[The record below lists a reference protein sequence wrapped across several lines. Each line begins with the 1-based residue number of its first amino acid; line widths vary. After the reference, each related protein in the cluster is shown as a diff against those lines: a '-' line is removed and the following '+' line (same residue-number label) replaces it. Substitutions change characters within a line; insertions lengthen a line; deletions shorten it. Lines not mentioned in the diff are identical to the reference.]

1 MRHVAG
7 GGAVPIRPAC
17 VRTVPD
23 CLQQNLPVFVR
34 LSCSL
39 ITLMT
44 LLIVVLAPPIQAA
57 LHLMFQAMENTKGSS
72 ATVPDPPARVA
83 DTGTGS
89 VRRARSE

>member
-7 GGAVPIRPAC
+7 GGAVPIRAAC
-17 VRTVPD
+17 ARTVPV

-34 LSCSL
+34 LSCSILSLL
-39 ITLMT
+39 I

-57 LHLMFQAMENTKGSS
+57 LHLMFQAMEYTQGTP

-83 DTGTGS
+83 GTRTGS
-89 VRRARSE
+89 VRRPRSE